1 MFDTIKI
8 LNVLTWR
15 MCKSIIHLYMGWLG
29 IELKNLVSVYEKVT
43 LFCRSKHNNFLFKHD
58 ESLERFRL
66 VA

>member
-1 MFDTIKI
+1 
-8 LNVLTWR
+8 
-15 MCKSIIHLYMGWLG
+15 MGGLG

-66 VA
+66 VAWESRAPLRNGKRTTANQKQGRRV